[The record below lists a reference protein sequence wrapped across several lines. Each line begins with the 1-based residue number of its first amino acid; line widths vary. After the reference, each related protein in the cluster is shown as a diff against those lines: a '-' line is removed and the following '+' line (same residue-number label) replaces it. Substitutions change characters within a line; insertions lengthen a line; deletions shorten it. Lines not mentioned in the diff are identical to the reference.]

1 MYCND
6 NVTKGRKPIA
16 GKKCYIYYLDIQQNK
31 RRKLN
36 HYGQKHQ
43 AFQKMS
49 TLKFG
54 EQEAGE
60 ELLSA
65 ALYVEEGQDGDEGAP
80 QDGMAYLRCPASIIT
95 LIITSTK

>member
-6 NVTKGRKPIA
+6 NVTKGKKPTA
-16 GKKCYIYYLDIQQNK
+16 GKKTGCDYYLEIQQNK

-80 QDGMAYLRCPASIIT
+80 QDGMAYLRCPA
-95 LIITSTK
+95 LIIASIALH

>member
-1 MYCND
+1 MEKKG
-6 NVTKGRKPIA
+6 TKSQRPSVGIDGVHLSRT
-16 GKKCYIYYLDIQQNK
+16 YNK
-31 RRKLN
+31 TKDETGVRTD
-36 HYGQKHQ
+36 YQYQ

-80 QDGMAYLRCPASIIT
+80 QDGMSYLRCPASIIVSIT
-95 LIITSTK
+95 LH

>member
-1 MYCND
+1 
-6 NVTKGRKPIA
+6 
-16 GKKCYIYYLDIQQNK
+16 
-31 RRKLN
+31 
-36 HYGQKHQ
+36 
-43 AFQKMS
+43 MS

-80 QDGMAYLRCPASIIT
+80 QDGMAYLRCPALIIT
-95 LIITSTK
+95 LIITSTQGCIFFPKIEFFYKSLFGGVEFFMVRNGNFGPNLVVFEQKI